1 MKPIATVT
9 ARHILMLA
17 EFGARRGLDVDQYL
31 SSLGLRRDELTPAD
45 ARVPSALLGRAWREI
60 PALVSAPYFGLE
72 LSETAVERPP
82 HNGLAVLFY
91 AARNSATLRSAYET
105 IARYLRIIHDTP
117 GIHFDVSDGEARW
130 FGNPKIPPQ
139 ASEFL
144 MATILG
150 LGRRMAGS
158 RCRPEAVRFEHAA
171 LADAAPHHRVFGVRV
186 EFDQP
191 ATEIVFARAVID
203 LPVVGADPA
212 LYAMVAERADELL
225 ARVPQSERPIDRVR
239 ECIVRMVGTSR
250 IEIEDVARSSGTST
264 RSLQRMLHAAG
275 LSFRQVVDDVRREL
289 ALRHMHAGRLS
300 VSELAFVLGFA
311 DATSF
316 HRAFRRWTGS
326 APGEYAR
333 EHLGPDRR
341 LTSTGRPRSLP
352 SPSTP

>member
-1 MKPIATVT
+1 
-9 ARHILMLA
+9 
-17 EFGARRGLDVDQYL
+17 
-31 SSLGLRRDELTPAD
+31 
-45 ARVPSALLGRAWREI
+45 
-60 PALVSAPYFGLE
+60 
-72 LSETAVERPP
+72 
-82 HNGLAVLFY
+82 
-91 AARNSATLRSAYET
+91 
-105 IARYLRIIHDTP
+105 
-117 GIHFDVSDGEARW
+117 
-130 FGNPKIPPQ
+130 
-139 ASEFL
+139 
-144 MATILG
+144 
-150 LGRRMAGS
+150 
-158 RCRPEAVRFEHAA
+158 
-171 LADAAPHHRVFGVRV
+171 V

-225 ARVPQSERPIDRVR
+225 ARLPKAERPIDRVR

-250 IEIEDVARSSGTST
+250 IELEDVARSSGTST

-300 VSELAFVLGFA
+300 VSELAVVLGFA